1 MGVDEHMDNH
11 EQIDI
16 ECNLQE
22 LEDHFY
28 SIIREISRLEIKI
41 HLCEDKDTAF
51 YTSLL
56 LTQRLAL
63 NEINRM
69 ITSQKRQYQKEEL
82 IRMKDKFKDDIAN
95 ASISSLKIA
104 REDWK
109 QNRLSGEPDIDML
122 RRIALITN
130 ELARLKRIHST

>member
-1 MGVDEHMDNH
+1 MDNQ

-16 ECNLQE
+16 EWK
-22 LEDHFY
+22 
-28 SIIREISRLEIKI
+28 IRER
-41 HLCEDKDTAF
+41 
-51 YTSLL
+51 
-56 LTQRLAL
+56 R
-63 NEINRM
+63 
-69 ITSQKRQYQKEEL
+69 YQKEEL
-82 IRMKDKFKDDIAN
+82 IRLKDKFKDDIAN

-122 RRIALITN
+122 RRVALITN